1 MSEEATLTESKEAKA
16 LAEDKDCPGTCDDK
30 KNPEIDISAVEE
42 MVGRIGKEAKHLIP
56 LLQAIQKKWNWLP
69 PKALERIAEIT
80 EITPDSIT
88 GVSTFYSQFRH
99 HPVGKHIVKTCI
111 GTACHV
117 SGASVLDETFRSHL
131 KVGEGE
137 HTSPDDTFTVE
148 EVACLG
154 CCMLAPVVQ
163 VDDTI
168 YGEVEAFNIP
178 NLLEDFLA
186 TEDARSGG
194 GDEGEEDRKNVTGE
208 VRICICSSCTAGGA
222 FKVYQELLNVVK
234 TMDLPVKI
242 KKVGCRGA
250 SFETPLIEVSVY
262 NQGRHRYG
270 LVKVTDVR
278 GLLLKHFQPANWLRR
293 TTSTMFGLLEN
304 LLTDEDWDPPTRFS
318 KDVRAKVDMRFEGP
332 QQRCVT
338 EHSGVLDPKSID
350 DYLAYDGFKAMQT
363 CLEGEDPDGI
373 IQEML
378 DSGLR
383 GRGGAGFPT
392 GMKWRFTRIEENETK
407 YIICNGDEGDPG
419 AFMDRMILE
428 SFPFRVIEGMVIAA
442 YVIGAEQGVLYIRAE
457 YPLATERI
465 LNAIAQCEERGY
477 LGDNILGTGMKL
489 KLEVVEGA
497 GAFVCGEETA
507 LMSAIEGGRGMP
519 RFRPP
524 FPAQSGLW
532 GKPTLINNVETFASI
547 SWIIRNG
554 AEEFAAIG
562 TEKSKGSKTFALA
575 GKVVRGGMIEVPM
588 GMTLREIVED
598 IGGGIPNGRKLKAV
612 LMGGPSGG
620 CVPEH
625 LCDTPV
631 DYEEISKV
639 GAIMGSGGM
648 VVLDDTD
655 CMVDIANYFMRFLQ
669 DESCGKC
676 THCRIGTKRMGE
688 ILERL
693 CAGKGRKGDL
703 EKLETLA
710 GITKEGSLCGLG
722 VTAPNP
728 VLSCMKYFRQEFE
741 DHIAGTCTAKKCVT
755 LVRYDIDDTCI
766 GCTRCAQFCP
776 TDAIPMN
783 PYRHHVIQDPMCT
796 RCDICLQVCPV
807 DAIHIVDLEKV

>member
-1 MSEEATLTESKEAKA
+1 MSEDTLIESKTCPATCEGMSKTAPDIDLA
-16 LAEDKDCPGTCDDK
+16 LVDA
-30 KNPEIDISAVEE
+30 
-42 MVGRIGKEAKHLIP
+42 MVSRIGTRSQDLIP
-56 LLQAIQKKWNWLP
+56 LLQAIQKQWNYLP
-69 PKALERIAEIT
+69 PPALERLAEIT
-80 EITPDSIT
+80 DITPDAIT
-88 GVSTFYSQFRH
+88 GVSSFYSQFRH
-99 HPVGKHIVKTCI
+99 HPVGKHIIKTCV

-117 SGASVLDETFRSHL
+117 TGAAILDETFRSHL
-131 KVGEGE
+131 KIGEGE
-137 HTSPDDTFTVE
+137 HTSGDDQFTTE

-178 NLLEDFLA
+178 TLLDDFLA
-186 TEDARSGG
+186 TEQAKA
-194 GDEGEEDRKNVTGE
+194 GDGDDDEDTRKDVVGE
-208 VRICICSSCTAGGA
+208 VRICVCSSCSAGGS
-222 FKVYQELLNVVK
+222 FHVFEELKKVV
-234 TMDLPVKI
+234 TDMDLPVRI
-242 KKVGCRGA
+242 KKVGCKGF
-250 SFETPLIEVSVY
+250 SFETPMIEVSVY
-262 NQGRHRYG
+262 NQNRHRYG
-270 LVKVTDVR
+270 LVKTTDVR
-278 GLLLKHFQPANWLRR
+278 GILLKHFRPASWLRR
-293 TTSTMFGLLEN
+293 TGATVFHLLET
-304 LLTDEDWDPPTRFS
+304 LLTDEDWDPPMRFS
-318 KDVRAKVDMRFEGP
+318 KDVRQKTDARFEGP
-332 QQRCVT
+332 QVRCVT
-338 EHSGVLDPKSID
+338 EHSGVLDPRRID
-350 DYLAYDGFKAMQT
+350 DYIEHDGFVAMEQ
-363 CLEGEDPDGI
+363 CLKGDDPDGI

-392 GMKWRFTRIEENETK
+392 GLKWRFTRAEDNESK

-442 YVIGAEQGVLYIRAE
+442 YVIGADKGFFYIRAE

-465 LNAIAQCEERGY
+465 LNAIAQCEERGF
-477 LGDNILGTGMKL
+477 LGENILGTGMNL

-532 GKPTLINNVETFASI
+532 GKPTLINNVETFATV

-554 AEEFAAIG
+554 AEKFAAVG
-562 TEKSKGSKTFALA
+562 TEKSKGTKTFALA
-575 GKVVRGGMIEVPM
+575 GKVVRGGLIEVPM
-588 GMTLREIVED
+588 GMSIREIVED
-598 IGGGIPNGRKLKAV
+598 IGGGIPDGKKLKAV

-625 LCDTPV
+625 LAETPV

-648 VVLDDTD
+648 VVLDETD

-710 GITKEGSLCGLG
+710 GITREGSLCGLG

-728 VLSCMKYFRQEFE
+728 VLSCMKYFRDEFE
-741 DHIAGTCTAKKCVT
+741 AHIAGNCPAKKCVSM
-755 LVRYDIDDTCI
+755 VRYDIDDTCI
-766 GCTRCAQFCP
+766 GCTRCAQYCP

-783 PYRHHVIQDPMCT
+783 PYHHHVIQDPMCT

-807 DAIHIVDLEKV
+807 DAIHVVDLEKA